1 MLKMI
6 LKDLRISPL
15 RSVLTSISMLV
26 GIIAMIASFLVG
38 TLGSGYLVA
47 VNAQIYGWAPTY
59 SFSVAGSCFEDSSKL
74 EDLFLSLERVEDH
87 TAITFSM
94 REDVRFAPVTS
105 ISSLQNLDM
114 AVYKELLP
122 VDVVFTTSPYNQ
134 IYNLPMS
141 SGEWLNGSGSNYSLE
156 IVINKAAK
164 SYFNAPYAVG
174 NVGSSLAL
182 TPFHIIGIVNDG
194 RDVAT
199 VYIDA
204 YSVAQY
210 VPTMWQVQNATIY
223 WNSTHGLTT
232 EQIYSAL
239 SDCIADTVGG
249 ELEYSGRSD
258 VGNTYDSV
266 LSMLQ
271 IGLLVTSLLLLF
283 VSILGQINIGLSSL
297 EQRTHELLIRR
308 AIGASRSNIVLLVL
322 GSQLILSAFVCV
334 VSILISILLVQG
346 IGMYLPADSPV
357 PSPDY
362 PILVA
367 IISVVASV
375 ATALLGG
382 LLPALK
388 AAKLEPALA
397 LR

>member
-59 SFSVAGSCFEDSSKL
+59 SFSVAGSCFEDYSKL

-105 ISSLQNLDM
+105 ISSLQNSNVT
-114 AVYKELLP
+114 VYKELLP

-156 IVINKAAK
+156 IVINKEAE

-182 TPFHIIGIVNDG
+182 TPFRIIGIVNDG

-204 YSVAQY
+204 YSVA
-210 VPTMWQVQNATIY
+210 
-223 WNSTHGLTT
+223 STHGLTT

-297 EQRTHELLIRR
+297 EQRTHELLISR

-367 IISVVASV
+367 IIAVVASV

>member
-1 MLKMI
+1 
-6 LKDLRISPL
+6 
-15 RSVLTSISMLV
+15 
-26 GIIAMIASFLVG
+26 
-38 TLGSGYLVA
+38 
-47 VNAQIYGWAPTY
+47 
-59 SFSVAGSCFEDSSKL
+59 
-74 EDLFLSLERVEDH
+74 
-87 TAITFSM
+87 M

-114 AVYKELLP
+114 AVYKELFP

-271 IGLLVTSLLLLF
+271 IGLLVTSFLLLF

-334 VSILISILLVQG
+334 ASILISILLVQG

>member
-1 MLKMI
+1 
-6 LKDLRISPL
+6 
-15 RSVLTSISMLV
+15 
-26 GIIAMIASFLVG
+26 
-38 TLGSGYLVA
+38 
-47 VNAQIYGWAPTY
+47 
-59 SFSVAGSCFEDSSKL
+59 
-74 EDLFLSLERVEDH
+74 
-87 TAITFSM
+87 M

-105 ISSLQNLDM
+105 ISSLQNSNM

-156 IVINKAAK
+156 IVINKEAE
-164 SYFNAPYAVG
+164 SYFNTPYAVG

-210 VPTMWQVQNATIY
+210 VPAMWQVQNATIY

-322 GSQLILSAFVCV
+322 GSQLILSFCESKLLSIAYDIKAFPTISKLVNV
-334 VSILISILLVQG
+334 NDTIINTTNIFSNNLYLDFKFLPFSINFS
-346 IGMYLPADSPV
+346 S
-357 PSPDY
+357 
-362 PILVA
+362 
-367 IISVVASV
+367 
-375 ATALLGG
+375 
-382 LLPALK
+382 
-388 AAKLEPALA
+388 
-397 LR
+397 

>member
-6 LKDLRISPL
+6 LKDLRISPV

-59 SFSVAGSCFEDSSKL
+59 SFSVAGSCFEDYSKL

-105 ISSLQNLDM
+105 ISSLQNSNM

-156 IVINKAAK
+156 IVINKEAE
-164 SYFNAPYAVG
+164 SYFNTPYAVG

-210 VPTMWQVQNATIY
+210 VPAMWQVQNATIY

-239 SDCIADTVGG
+239 SDCKADTVGG

-258 VGNTYDSV
+258 VENTYDSV

-271 IGLLVTSLLLLF
+271 RV
-283 VSILGQINIGLSSL
+283 
-297 EQRTHELLIRR
+297 
-308 AIGASRSNIVLLVL
+308 
-322 GSQLILSAFVCV
+322 
-334 VSILISILLVQG
+334 
-346 IGMYLPADSPV
+346 
-357 PSPDY
+357 
-362 PILVA
+362 
-367 IISVVASV
+367 
-375 ATALLGG
+375 
-382 LLPALK
+382 
-388 AAKLEPALA
+388 
-397 LR
+397 